1 MRAPSPALA
10 SAAVV
15 TAVSAVVPLFVNYY
29 LLSILFAVLF
39 YIVAAASWNLPGGYG
54 GQFSFG
60 HFAFVGL
67 GAYTAGLMVTY
78 FGVSNYWS
86 PLAVGGV
93 LAGAALSAATAGG
106 LTFMALPLRGAY
118 FAIATLA
125 AAELASLLIIAL
137 KFTGGSFGVALP
149 APKNIALVAYPSYY
163 MMLALAVMGI
173 LTTYHL
179 ARSKFGLALK
189 CIKLDE
195 EAAEA
200 YGIDTRLYRTLV
212 MVAGGAIAGAA
223 GAVFAY
229 NTEFINTTSVFNITL
244 NLEMMFM
251 TILGGSGTV
260 LSPVIG
266 GVVVSL
272 LDNLVVVAYP
282 FIHLL
287 IVGILLT
294 VMVLFFPG
302 GIPEFVNKRLKNRKK
317 PV

>member
-1 MRAPSPALA
+1 MRVPRPGLT

-15 TAVSAVVPLFVNYY
+15 TAVLAVVPLFVNYY
-29 LLSILFAVLF
+29 LLSVLFAVLF
-39 YIVAAASWNLPGGYG
+39 YIVAATSWNLPGGYG

-60 HFAFVGL
+60 HYAFVGL

-78 FGVSNYWS
+78 FGVNNYWS

-106 LTFMALPLRGAY
+106 LTFVALPLRGAY

-137 KFTGGSFGVALP
+137 KFTGGSFGIALP
-149 APKNIALVAYPSYY
+149 APQNIALVAYPSYY

-173 LTTYHL
+173 LATYYL

-266 GVVVSL
+266 GVVISL
-272 LDNLVVVAYP
+272 LDNLVVVVYP

-302 GIPEFVNKRLKNRKK
+302 GIPEFVNKRLKSRKK
-317 PV
+317 PA